1 MADIDRGVSIY
12 GFLVRHSFASTGA
25 TARSY
30 RNSGEVEKAMKLYGF
45 GPTRS
50 LRALWGLK
58 ELDADFEFVPV
69 NLVAGEHKHPDFLRL
84 NPAGKVPV
92 LVDGDLV
99 LTESAAIVL
108 YLAEKYRDKGL
119 LPADLKERAQAYRW
133 LMFAMTELEQPL
145 WRMARHTFLYP
156 EARRLPDDVVIA
168 REEFAAM
175 AAILNS
181 HMEGRQ
187 FIVGDS
193 ITVAD
198 CVTAYLIDWAD
209 EVHLID
215 DFPQLRAYLE
225 RMYGRPKAPQRIAKA
240 LADVRAAA

>member
-1 MADIDRGVSIY
+1 VSIY
-12 GFLVRHSFASTGA
+12 GILVRHSSASTDGRS
-25 TARSY
+25 ARIA
-30 RNSGEVEKAMKLYGF
+30 NSGEVEKAMKLYGF

-69 NLVAGEHKHPDFLRL
+69 NLAAGEHKHPDFLRL

-145 WRMARHTFLYP
+145 WRIARHTFLYP
-156 EARRLPDDVVIA
+156 EAKRLPDDVVIA

-175 AAILNS
+175 ATILNN

-198 CVTAYLIDWAD
+198 CVTVYLIDWAD
-209 EVHLID
+209 EQHMIG
-215 DFPQLRAYLE
+215 DFRQLRAYLE
-225 RMYGRPKAPQRIAKA
+225 RMYARPNAPQRIAKA